1 MKKVKKT
8 RLDFI
13 IDKLTNSIQN
23 TVSGDSFQTEV
34 STFTTKDLKQTT
46 KKNGWNF
53 NWKKEL
59 ANNSREVYKLTIVN
73 NPDII
78 QGLISF
84 TIKNDH
90 IYMDLIEGAP
100 FNLGRNKIYEGVAGN
115 LVAFACKVAFQRGF
129 DGFLSFT
136 AKTKLIEHYEKTL
149 GAYHFGNHLMILE
162 TKASIILLN
171 KYFKNL

>member
-1 MKKVKKT
+1 MKKATKSK
-8 RLDFI
+8 LDFI

-34 STFTTKDLKQTT
+34 STFTTKDLKQST
-46 KKNGWNF
+46 KKNGWKF
-53 NWKKEL
+53 NWKQEL
-59 ANNSREVYKLTIVN
+59 TNNKREVYKLTIVN

-84 TIKNDH
+84 TIKTDH
-90 IYMDLIEGAP
+90 IYMDLIESAP

-115 LVAFACKVAFQRGF
+115 LVAFSCKVAFQRGF

-136 AKTKLIEHYEKTL
+136 AKTKLIEHYEKSL

-162 TKASIILLN
+162 TKASTILVD

>member
-1 MKKVKKT
+1 MNRDKKYH
-8 RLDFI
+8 LDFI
-13 IDKLTNSIQN
+13 IDKLTNSIEN

-34 STFTTKDLKQTT
+34 STFTTKDLKQSIM
-46 KKNGWNF
+46 KNGWQF
-53 NWKKEL
+53 NWKQEL
-59 ANNSREVYKLTIVN
+59 ANDSREVYKLTIVN

-84 TIKNDH
+84 TIKSDH
-90 IYMDLIEGAP
+90 IYMDLIESAP

-162 TKASIILLN
+162 TKASSILVQ
-171 KYFKNL
+171 KYFKNV

>member
-1 MKKVKKT
+1 MKKATKIK
-8 RLDFI
+8 LEFL

-23 TVSGDSFQTEV
+23 TVSGDSFPTEV
-34 STFTTKDLKQTT
+34 STFTTKDLKQSS
-46 KKNGWNF
+46 KKNGWKF
-53 NWKKEL
+53 NWKQEL
-59 ANNSREVYKLTIVN
+59 TNNNREVYKLTIVN

-78 QGLISF
+78 QGIISF

-90 IYMDLIEGAP
+90 IYMDLIESAP
-100 FNLGRNKIYEGVAGN
+100 FNLGRKKIYEGVAGN

-136 AKTKLIEHYEKTL
+136 AKTKLIEHYENTL

-162 TKASIILLN
+162 TKASTILVD